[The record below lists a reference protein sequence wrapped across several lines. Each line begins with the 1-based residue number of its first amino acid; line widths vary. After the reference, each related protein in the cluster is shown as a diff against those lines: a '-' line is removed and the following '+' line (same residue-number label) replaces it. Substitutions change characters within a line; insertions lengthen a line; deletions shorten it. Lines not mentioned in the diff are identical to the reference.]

1 MITSSIIATFVAQ
14 LSPYMG
20 GLGVILQLLT
30 ILMVIMQGIIMPV
43 FIFMAAR
50 NIGKLE
56 KTIAWIAASNK
67 T

>member
-1 MITSSIIATFVAQ
+1 
-14 LSPYMG
+14 MG

-30 ILMVIMQGIIMPV
+30 ILMVIMQGIVMPV